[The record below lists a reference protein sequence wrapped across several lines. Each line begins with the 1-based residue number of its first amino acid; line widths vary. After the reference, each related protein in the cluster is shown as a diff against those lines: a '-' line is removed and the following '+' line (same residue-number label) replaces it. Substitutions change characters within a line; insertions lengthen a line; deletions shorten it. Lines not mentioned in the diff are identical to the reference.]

1 MIRPV
6 LALGGSAA
14 AAMLLLAAACSS
26 NTSSPS
32 YGAPATSA
40 PAPAPAPATSSAAPS
55 TSTTPGAAGAA
66 LSLGSTS
73 LGKVLVDPQ
82 GSTLYMFAADTPTKS
97 ACSGSCASAWPPATA
112 TGTLSVGTGLTASLL
127 TTLTRSD
134 GSTQLEYN
142 GHPLYTFKGD
152 TAAGQANGEG
162 STAFGAGWY
171 VLGATGNKM

>member
-1 MIRPV
+1 MIIRPI

-14 AAMLLLAAACSS
+14 AAVLLLAACSS
-26 NTSSPS
+26 GASSPS
-32 YGAPATSA
+32 SGAPASST
-40 PAPAPAPATSSAAPS
+40 PATSPAAPS
-55 TSTTPGAAGAA
+55 PSATAGTTSGAA

-82 GSTLYMFAADTPTKS
+82 GFTLYLFAADTPTKS

-112 TGTLSVGTGLTASLL
+112 TGTPAAGTGLTASML

-134 GSTQLEYN
+134 GTKQLEYN
-142 GHPLYTFKGD
+142 GHPLYTFMGD
-152 TAAGQANGEG
+152 TAPGQTNGEG

-171 VLGATGNKM
+171 VLGANGNKM